1 MADIPAPRL
10 DGRSIHPHVLNTR
23 PWRPSSSW
31 RPWVMTMHPA
41 LRVEKRG
48 RGRQL
53 GAAGLEKN
61 NSKDGSGRAPDLLCG
76 DCGHGIS
83 SVFFGSSH
91 PRPPWDHWDHCC
103 MKAGLLRE
111 AWEAMAISSGD
122 MWEHQF
128 VTFIQDHSGRFFG
141 NNYNMLQSKPFL
153 EATFWNDCNSHGRC
167 MILVTDP
174 GQKAEKKLGG
184 FADQRWAQDSRSF
197 HSNAVRAQE
206 HMLVS

>member
-1 MADIPAPRL
+1 MAAAYIRMSWTQGPDGHRAVEDLGWWQCTQPWELKKGEREAAGCSWVGEEQFKRWQWPSPWFVVWGLWSWDFLSFFWLQPPAPPM
-10 DGRSIHPHVLNTR
+10 RS
-23 PWRPSSSW
+23 
-31 RPWVMTMHPA
+31 
-41 LRVEKRG
+41 LRSLLHEG
-48 RGRQL
+48 W
-53 GAAGLEKN
+53 AAERSL
-61 NSKDGSGRAPDLLCG
+61 
-76 DCGHGIS
+76 
-83 SVFFGSSH
+83 
-91 PRPPWDHWDHCC
+91 
-103 MKAGLLRE
+103 
-111 AWEAMAISSGD
+111 EAMAISSGD

-184 FADQRWAQDSRSF
+184 FADQRWAQNSRSF